1 MEPKK
6 NPNVDLEK
14 KRGLYIQ
21 IGLALALL
29 LVLGAFEYRSYEKG
43 ISSLG
48 DFDMEADWE
57 EEIENTFREEKPPP
71 PPPPPPDE
79 IVIVEDE
86 EEIKKEIQIEDTESD
101 EDLEVEEEEEETTD
115 EVFLIV
121 EDMPRFMGCADKAC
135 TEKEIMKY
143 IAKNTKYPPIAKEN
157 NITGRVFVSFVVDKS
172 GNVTRVKILKGKDK
186 YLDAEAVRVVQSLP
200 NFKPGKQR
208 GKPVNVEYKVPIN
221 FKLN

>member
-57 EEIENTFREEKPPP
+57 EEIENTFREEKP
-71 PPPPPPDE
+71 
-79 IVIVEDE
+79 
-86 EEIKKEIQIEDTESD
+86 
-101 EDLEVEEEEEETTD
+101 LE
-115 EVFLIV
+115 
-121 EDMPRFMGCADKAC
+121 
-135 TEKEIMKY
+135 
-143 IAKNTKYPPIAKEN
+143 
-157 NITGRVFVSFVVDKS
+157 
-172 GNVTRVKILKGKDK
+172 LKGNIPEKGEVLV
-186 YLDAEAVRVVQSLP
+186 Y
-200 NFKPGKQR
+200 KPYTLSK
-208 GKPVNVEYKVPIN
+208 
-221 FKLN
+221 